1 MTATKNLLIR
11 PIDIGLNPLGA
22 GSSVADAVVS
32 VTYDRVVY
40 VDGHPI
46 PRVPIVETSVPTQG
60 VRVPVI
66 ASDDPSITEGA
77 GFAISVV
84 VRFTK
89 RRGEHPVGDPVL
101 ARTIQV
107 VTADPDEIPLG
118 SKSNL
123 TVVPDPTQYADV
135 MSAIQAAA
143 ETKAAAA
150 QVTAAADG
158 MVASVT
164 ASKDAATQAA
174 SSAAA
179 AQQSAA
185 SMVGPTDA
193 GVAQLVQSG
202 VSTRSVL
209 YRFTGDVRGMGLKC
223 DGTDE
228 GAALQAAI
236 DGLAGK
242 QGARITIPTG
252 TTVTTSQTITVPPG
266 VQIECM
272 DGAII
277 RYTGSGSAVI
287 IDNWDRSGQFRQ
299 MGAIR
304 LRVQRARTWSSSTNP
319 DTTSVGVTLR
329 NANFLQVRL
338 DEITGFETGLLMLGD
353 GVVGGCAYNDITLG
367 TIVDNKRGIR
377 FAGINSGWANQNTFH
392 GGNVRL
398 NSNIPNAGTIGIDL
412 SATGNNNTWL
422 GTALE
427 SGNFETVVTVAATDN
442 MWLACR
448 WEGSKAGSFKWLA
461 SSYGNTVF
469 GGYAVAGPGDPMFA
483 DASGGR
489 NIVIG
494 HRGINMLSD
503 SSAGATNGGMAAY
516 EARGLS
522 TGDALFR
529 GRATDGTI
537 RWEVNG
543 RGAHSFYAS
552 NSVFPIVM
560 IDPTSAGGTPWGGFL
575 WGRGTAAPDTRF
587 SRGAGNT
594 PSWIANAAILKRV
607 ATQTLSA
614 TGPLTVDCRTGDV
627 FQVTLSGNATATTLY
642 LPVTETGYTQ
652 EIELSLIQDATGSRT
667 WVPPTNVMW
676 AGGTA
681 PALTTTAGA
690 RDILTLRYDA
700 ATSKWVEIGRSMGV
714 K

>member
-1 MTATKNLLIR
+1 MSTMKNLVIR
-11 PIDIGLNPLGA
+11 PADVSLNPLGE
-22 GSSVADAVVS
+22 GSNVADARVS
-32 VTYDRVVY
+32 VVYDRDVWVGGQP
-40 VDGHPI
+40 V
-46 PRVPIVETSVPTQG
+46 PRVPIVETSIPTAG
-60 VRVPVI
+60 LRVPVL

-77 GFAISVV
+77 GFVIKVV
-84 VRFTK
+84 VETAPRIGPHDET
-89 RRGEHPVGDPVL
+89 GTSL

-107 VTADPDEIPLG
+107 VTADPDETPLG
-118 SKSNL
+118 SKPNL
-123 TVVPDPTQYADV
+123 TPVPDQAQYADV
-135 MSAIQAAA
+135 MSAIRAAA

-150 QVTAAADG
+150 EVKASADA
-158 MVASVT
+158 MVADVT
-164 ASKDAATQAA
+164 ASKDAATQTAA
-174 SSAAA
+174 DLAATK
-179 AQQSAA
+179 QLAA

-193 GVAQLVQSG
+193 GVAQLVQTGS
-202 VSTRSVL
+202 STTSAL

-236 DGLAGK
+236 NGLAGK
-242 QGARITIPTG
+242 QGARVTIPTG

-287 IDNWDRSGQFRQ
+287 IDNWDRAGQFRQ

-304 LRVQRARTWSSSTNP
+304 LRVQRARTWSSSTDP

-353 GVVGGCAYNDITLG
+353 GAAGGCCYNDITLG
-367 TIVDNKRGIR
+367 AIVDNKRGIR
-377 FAGINSGWANQNTFH
+377 FAGVNSGWANQNTFH

-398 NSNIPNAGTIGIDL
+398 NSGIPNAGTIGIDL

-422 GTALE
+422 GTSLE
-427 SGNFETVVTVAATDN
+427 SGNYETVVSVAATDN

-469 GGYAVAGPGDPMFA
+469 GGYAVAGPGDPMFS

-494 HRGINMLSD
+494 HRGVNMLSD

-522 TGDALFR
+522 SGDVLFR

-543 RGAHSFYAS
+543 RGAHSLYAS
-552 NSVFPIVM
+552 NSTFPIVM
-560 IDPTSAGGTPWGGFL
+560 IDPTTSGGTAYGGLL
-575 WGRGTAAPDTRF
+575 WGRGNAALDTRF

-594 PSWIANAAILKRV
+594 PSWVANAAILKRV

-614 TGPLTVDCRTGDV
+614 TGPLTVDCRTADV

-642 LPVTETGYTQ
+642 VPVTETGYAQ
-652 EIELSLIQDATGSRT
+652 EIELSLIQDATGART

-676 AGGTA
+676 ASGTA
-681 PALTTTAGA
+681 PTLTTTAGA
-690 RDILTLRYDA
+690 RDIFKLRYDA
-700 ATSKWVEIGRSMGV
+700 ATSKWVELGRSMGV